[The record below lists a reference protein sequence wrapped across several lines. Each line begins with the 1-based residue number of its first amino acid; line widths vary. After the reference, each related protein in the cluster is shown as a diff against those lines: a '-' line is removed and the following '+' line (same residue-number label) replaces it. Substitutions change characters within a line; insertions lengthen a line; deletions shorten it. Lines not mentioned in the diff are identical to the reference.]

1 VNARRSFRAAA
12 SAAVA
17 VLLASCAGPPYR
29 WSPSAEAA
37 ALIAGPRPVYPAARF
52 AVIGDPHLYDAAAL
66 GAEGEAFAAEIAFD
80 RKMVVESAEI
90 IGEALRRVKSS
101 EVQFLLVPG
110 DMTQEGERVNHERFA
125 SLLADVERSG
135 VPVYVVPGNHDILN
149 PDAAGF
155 GTEGRRPVP
164 GVTPGEFEGIYRE
177 FGYGEA
183 LRRDPGSLSYVAEP
197 VPGLWLLGIDACRY
211 AENRPGRSPVTG
223 GRLSRESLAWIET
236 ALADALRLGKAVI
249 VFMHHGL
256 VEHFP
261 GQAQSFDEYLVEDY
275 PQIGRMLAGLGVRA
289 AFTGHFHAQDV
300 AFARFPDGAFL
311 FDVMT
316 GSLAT
321 VPNVRFVTVGPGGS
335 MAIDSEPITDL
346 PSFSAAGR
354 DFSTYAREFV
364 RERISVIAVHE
375 MRKLLVPA
383 RDAAALAPRIA
394 DAFVANYQG
403 DERFTGGER
412 LPTKGLSLMG
422 RIVVGIQRPKIEGLW
437 DDLEPP
443 DNDLVVDLGTGAW
456 LPLR

>member
-1 VNARRSFRAAA
+1 MARRSFRAAA
-12 SAAVA
+12 AAA
-17 VLLASCAGPPYR
+17 AALLLASCAGPPYR
-29 WSPSAEAA
+29 WSPTAEAA

-66 GAEGEAFAAEIAFD
+66 GAEGEAFAAEIAYD

-110 DMTQEGERVNHERFA
+110 DLTQEGERVDHERFA

-135 VPVYVVPGNHDILN
+135 VPVYVLPGNHDVSN

-155 GTEGRRPVP
+155 GPDGRRPVP
-164 GVTPGEFEGIYRE
+164 GVTPGEFAEIYRE

-183 LRRDPGSLSYVAEP
+183 LRRDPGSLSYLAEP
-197 VPGLWLLGIDACRY
+197 VAGLWLLGIDACRY

-223 GRLSRESLAWIET
+223 GRLRPESLAWIET
-236 ALADALRLGKAVI
+236 TLADALRLGKAVS

-261 GQAQSFDEYLVEDY
+261 GQARSFDDYLVEEY
-275 PQIGRMLAGLGVRA
+275 PEIGRMLAAYGVRT
-289 AFTGHFHAQDV
+289 AFTGHFHAQD
-300 AFARFPDGAFL
+300 AALARFPGGGFL

-316 GSLAT
+316 GSLVTA
-321 VPNVRFVTVGPGGS
+321 PNIRFVTVDRSGNMTIG
-335 MAIDSEPITDL
+335 SEPIADL
-346 PSFSAAGR
+346 PSFAAAGR
-354 DFSTYAREFV
+354 DFGAYAREFV
-364 RERISVIAVHE
+364 RERIAAIAVRE
-375 MRKLLVPA
+375 MRKRLVPA

-394 DAFVANYQG
+394 DAFVANYRG

-412 LPTKGLSLMG
+412 LPTSGLSLAG
-422 RIVVGIQRPKIEGLW
+422 RIVVGIQKSKIEGLW

-443 DNDLVVDLGTGAW
+443 DNDLVIDLATGAW
-456 LPLR
+456 RTGD